1 MRNTLSQGGLGSQEV
16 GHRLLGIQQGDALRE
31 LDVRQTS
38 KVDVFYAFLPL
49 TVWALFEG
57 AKQEQ
62 EVSWNLGEKK
72 KKKIVGK
79 GWEGGKILLWC
90 SGLKLPMRSATSQF
104 RHYHSGSKK

>member
-1 MRNTLSQGGLGSQEV
+1 M
-16 GHRLLGIQQGDALRE
+16 
-31 LDVRQTS
+31 
-38 KVDVFYAFLPL
+38 

-79 GWEGGKILLWC
+79 GWEGGGENLTLVFGLEVADEIRHISVPPLSLWV
-90 SGLKLPMRSATSQF
+90 
-104 RHYHSGSKK
+104 